1 MAVKHVLRYIK
12 HTLNSGLMIR
22 KTGSTLLSMFFDA
35 GWAGCP
41 YDRKSTGSFAIFL
54 GSDLVSWS
62 DKKQPMVSRSSTEAE
77 YKSIANATAELM

>member
-1 MAVKHVLRYIK
+1 
-12 HTLNSGLMIR
+12 
-22 KTGSTLLSMFFDA
+22 MFFDV

-62 DKKQPMVSRSSTEAE
+62 DKKQPMVSRSSTKAE